1 MIRGIGPV
9 YAKKLLRAFG
19 EKVFDVI
26 EAEPNRLREVDG
38 IGPLRAKRVGSFRW
52 IGFATAVLIE
62 STGGIGEVQE
72 GSVSPNTDT
81 RSATCS
87 GVR

>member
-1 MIRGIGPV
+1 MLAAARSPRAGSVSARRRSRVAAGPG
-9 YAKKLLRAFG
+9 L
-19 EKVFDVI
+19 
-26 EAEPNRLREVDG
+26 NRFTR
-38 IGPLRAKRVGSFRW
+38 KRVGSFRW
-52 IGFATAVLIE
+52 VGFATAVLIE